1 MPKELWKGNEAI
13 AEAAVRAGLDAY
25 FGYPIT
31 PQTEILEYLSRRM
44 PELGR
49 AFVQAESELGAINMV
64 YGAACAGVRVMSSSS
79 SPGVSLMMEGI
90 SYIAGTEV
98 PAVLVN
104 VMRGGPDSATSPRHK
119 ATITRLC
126 MAADMVTI
134 NPIVLAPASVQE
146 AIDLMVLSFDL
157 AEKYRAI
164 CMVILDG
171 CVGQMMEPAQM
182 PEMRPIQRAN
192 WDWATNGKMGKR
204 ERRILSSI
212 YIEPVDE
219 EITNLRLLNRWRTIQ
234 ANEVRYKEYFLDDA
248 DIVIV
253 GFGTAGRVALS
264 AVREARAEG
273 IKVGLLRPITV
284 SPFPS
289 EVIDQLAGRAEAF
302 LVTEM
307 NSGQMLEDVRLAVR
321 GRVPVE
327 FYGRL
332 GGVVPFPDEIL
343 SEIHRMAK
351 TKLSANVHPRD
362 AWLERMAQYC
372 LMSLRGRT
380 RSSPEAI
387 SRLVRGLLR
396 RKNIVSQ

>member
-13 AEAAVRAGLDAY
+13 AEAAVRAGLQAY

-64 YGAACAGVRVMSSSS
+64 YGAACTGARVMSTSS
-79 SPGVSLMMEGI
+79 SPGVSLMMEGL

-104 VMRGGPDSATSPRHK
+104 VMRGGPGLGNIAPAQSDYNQAVHGGGHGDYPR
-119 ATITRLC
+119 
-126 MAADMVTI
+126 
-134 NPIVLAPASVQE
+134 IVLAPSSVQE
-146 AIDLMVLSFDL
+146 AIDLMGLSFDL
-157 AEKYRAI
+157 AEKYRMI

-171 CVGQMMEPAQM
+171 SIGQMMEPAEM
-182 PEMRPIQRAN
+182 PEMKPITERKF
-192 WDWATNGKMGKR
+192 DWNTDGAINR

-212 YIEPVDE
+212 YIDPPAE
-219 EITNLRLLNRWRTIQ
+219 EVANFRLAKRWQEVQ

-248 DIVIV
+248 EFVIV

-264 AVREARAEG
+264 AVRAARAEG

-284 SPFPS
+284 SPYPY
-289 EVIDQLAGRAEAF
+289 EVIDQLAGRVSAF

-307 NSGQMLEDVRLAVR
+307 NMGQMFDDVRLAVR

-327 FYGRL
+327 FYGRT

-343 SEIHRMAK
+343 AEIHRIAAGQW
-351 TKLSANVHPRD
+351 SVDRDPRD
-362 AWLERMAQYC
+362 SWQTRMA
-372 LMSLRGRT
+372 SVIER
-380 RSSPEAI
+380 
-387 SRLVRGLLR
+387 
-396 RKNIVSQ
+396 

>member
-13 AEAAVRAGLDAY
+13 AEAAVRAGLEAY

-31 PQTEILEYLSRRM
+31 PQTEVLEYLSRRM

-49 AFVQAESELGAINMV
+49 TFVQAESELGAINMV

-79 SPGVSLMMEGI
+79 SPGMSLMMEGI

-104 VMRGGPDSATSPRHK
+104 VMRGGPGLGNIAPAQGDYNQAVHGGGHG
-119 ATITRLC
+119 
-126 MAADMVTI
+126 DYQ
-134 NPIVLAPASVQE
+134 PIVLAPASVQE
-146 AIDLMVLSFDL
+146 TIDLTVLAFDL

-164 CMVILDG
+164 CMLILDG
-171 CVGQMMEPAQM
+171 CVGQMMEPAQQ
-182 PEMRPIQRAN
+182 PEMKPIQRAN
-192 WDWATNGKMGKR
+192 WDWATDGKMGKR
-204 ERRILSSI
+204 ERRILTSI
-212 YIEPVDE
+212 YLDPLAE
-219 EITNLRLLNRWRTIQ
+219 EKMNLRLLNRWKTIR

-248 DIVIV
+248 EIVII

-273 IKVGLLRPITV
+273 IRVGLLRPITV

-289 EVIDQLAGRAEAF
+289 EVINQLAGRVDAF

-307 NSGQMLEDVRLAVR
+307 NSGQMLEDVRLAVK

-327 FYGRL
+327 FYGRM

-343 SEIHRMAK
+343 KEIHRMTK
-351 TKLSANVHPRD
+351 SKLSADIHPRD
-362 AWLERMAQYC
+362 AWLERMTQ
-372 LMSLRGRT
+372 
-380 RSSPEAI
+380 
-387 SRLVRGLLR
+387 V
-396 RKNIVSQ
+396 

>member
-104 VMRGGPDSATSPRHK
+104 VMRGGPGLGNIAP
-119 ATITRLC
+119 AQ
-126 MAADMVTI
+126 ADYNQAVHGGGHGDYQ
-134 NPIVLAPASVQE
+134 PIVLAPASVQE

-164 CMVILDG
+164 CMLILDG

-182 PEMRPIQRAN
+182 PEMRPMQRAN

-219 EITNLRLLNRWRTIQ
+219 EVMNLRLLNRWQTIQ

-248 DIVIV
+248 EIVIV

-289 EVIDQLAGRAEAF
+289 EVIDQLAGRVDAF

-343 SEIHRMAK
+343 GEIHRMAK
-351 TKLSANVHPRD
+351 TKLSANIHPRD
-362 AWLERMAQYC
+362 AWLARMAHV
-372 LMSLRGRT
+372 T
-380 RSSPEAI
+380 A
-387 SRLVRGLLR
+387 
-396 RKNIVSQ
+396 